1 MSDVVLV
8 AVITAAAGVIGGIV
22 GAIGSPIGKDWVS
35 RREFERTSAREEAV
49 REREAAELA
58 AEKKRRLPSGRP
70 TSAEPPAAKRSKG
83 CRMPCTTTIW
93 RGEAGPRTTQ
103 AGRLSR
109 LQAAAWNTSRRI
121 EDQTG
126 RNLVDGWRKGIDRV
140 AMRYT
145 GGPEPPDR
153 ENLLG
158 LYTGAAEHLGELLR
172 PAVETTTGRG

>member
-58 AEKKRRLPSGRP
+58 AEKKRQASER
-70 TSAEPPAAKRSKG
+70 AADQRRAASSETLQG
-83 CRMPCTTTIW
+83 MSDAMHHYDLAW
-93 RGEAGPRTTQ
+93 RGRAAYDAGGEALK
-103 AGRLSR
+103 AA
-109 LQAAAWNTSRRI
+109 AAAWNTSRRI